1 MNFPDYGA
9 RSPFAPERHQR
20 QAVPPVERPVVLR
33 PLSAW
38 RLLNRKTLG
47 SVSRATFY
55 RWLSSGRIFSYRVGY
70 RMYIPMP
77 EIDVGGIRAAMPAA
91 RRPVTLAPAGRK

>member
-1 MNFPDYGA
+1 MSFPDHPYPA
-9 RSPFAPERHQR
+9 TLLLAPEKRR
-20 QAVPPVERPVVLR
+20 QQAMPPAEKPTVLT

-55 RWLSSGRIFSYRVGY
+55 RWLSSGRVFSYRVGY
-70 RMYIPMP
+70 HMYIPLP
-77 EIDVGGIRAAMPAA
+77 EMENIIKLCQEGKWSRD
-91 RRPVTLAPAGRK
+91 